1 MTNKIIYH
9 NNKKYQKKTK
19 KRSKQEL
26 YSYLK
31 NRNFYNFLEP
41 EEETTTYEL
50 FRHIED
56 NIPKEDKANDL
67 VYLMSLL
74 HTKTTTYETVS
85 IEKIKTIYEDTT
97 STIVKLNDY
106 YHALQ
111 EHIEEKIYFSPA
123 EYLLMKNVSKIYKLL
138 NKSRILLD
146 NWYQSQQKEK
156 NYRVVLLH
164 QNLKLANI
172 KEENNNYYLINWDN
186 YKKDIVIYDFLNYY
200 QNEYKNI
207 EMISSF
213 ELYRS
218 KYPLTQTETNL
229 LLALIAIPP
238 KIEFT
243 KSNYEDTVNTKY
255 LVTYIEKTND
265 FISKYN
271 IKNETPN
278 G

>member
-1 MTNKIIYH
+1 MYKCIKRRCLRII
-9 NNKKYQKKTK
+9 NEKYTV
-19 KRSKQEL
+19 
-26 YSYLK
+26 
-31 NRNFYNFLEP
+31 
-41 EEETTTYEL
+41 
-50 FRHIED
+50 
-56 NIPKEDKANDL
+56 
-67 VYLMSLL
+67 VYLFDIF
-74 HTKTTTYETVS
+74 YQF
-85 IEKIKTIYEDTT
+85 I
-97 STIVKLNDY
+97 
-106 YHALQ
+106 
-111 EHIEEKIYFSPA
+111 
-123 EYLLMKNVSKIYKLL
+123 
-138 NKSRILLD
+138 
-146 NWYQSQQKEK
+146 QSQQKEK

>member
-172 KEENNNYYLINWDN
+172 KEENNNYYYTINS
-186 YKKDIVIYDFLNYY
+186 I
-200 QNEYKNI
+200 
-207 EMISSF
+207 
-213 ELYRS
+213 
-218 KYPLTQTETNL
+218 
-229 LLALIAIPP
+229 
-238 KIEFT
+238 
-243 KSNYEDTVNTKY
+243 
-255 LVTYIEKTND
+255 
-265 FISKYN
+265 
-271 IKNETPN
+271 
-278 G
+278 

>member
-1 MTNKIIYH
+1 M
-9 NNKKYQKKTK
+9 
-19 KRSKQEL
+19 
-26 YSYLK
+26 
-31 NRNFYNFLEP
+31 
-41 EEETTTYEL
+41 
-50 FRHIED
+50 
-56 NIPKEDKANDL
+56 
-67 VYLMSLL
+67 
-74 HTKTTTYETVS
+74 
-85 IEKIKTIYEDTT
+85 
-97 STIVKLNDY
+97 
-106 YHALQ
+106 
-111 EHIEEKIYFSPA
+111 
-123 EYLLMKNVSKIYKLL
+123 
-138 NKSRILLD
+138 
-146 NWYQSQQKEK
+146 
-156 NYRVVLLH
+156 LLH